1 MPAVIL
7 LAVLILMFAGAVL
20 MWTRLVASNTR
31 VIGAPADGELERLFR
46 GGVMGKHIVTS
57 GTLVRLEFYDWGV
70 RLRGTAI
77 SRWVV
82 PTWEARYAELSVA
95 RRVALPASRLAV
107 WFRVSGKP
115 ECSIAFLS
123 DSTGQILPVL
133 EGHGVQVDRS
143 VTQIRRVEELCE

>member
-1 MPAVIL
+1 MPAAIL
-7 LAVLILMFAGAVL
+7 LAVLAFMCAGGVL
-20 MWTRLVASNTR
+20 MWTRLVATNVR
-31 VIGAPADGELERLFR
+31 VIGAPPDGEPERLFR
-46 GGVMGKHIVTS
+46 GGILGKHIVTS

-82 PTWEARYAELSVA
+82 PTWEARYEELSVV

-107 WFRVSGKP
+107 WLRVRGKP

-123 DSTGQILPVL
+123 DVTGQILPVL
-133 EGHGVQVDRS
+133 EGHGVQVDRA
-143 VTQIRRVEELCE
+143 VTQIRRAEELCE